1 MIHPELKAIKS
12 LSMLK
17 MEKNF
22 RAQDKGYVRMPP
34 DSFDYLELYRWVLR
48 EMEELNYAIEI
59 KDFTNIREEVADVG
73 NCLDYLYESALREE
87 IKQENAVSS
96 GAVAE
101 GTKL

>member
-1 MIHPELKAIKS
+1 LTLIHPELKILKS
-12 LSMLK
+12 LNMVK

-48 EMEELNYAIEI
+48 EMDELNYAIEI
-59 KDFTNIREEVADVG
+59 KDFTNIREEIADVS

-87 IKQENAVSS
+87 IKSDKEDV
-96 GAVAE
+96 
-101 GTKL
+101 